1 MQFINRQTKGVF
13 IIAATPFTD
22 TGELDLNSADRL
34 TDFYLD
40 AGVHGMTILG
50 IMGEAPKLTP
60 AEASTFARHVLSRV
74 DKRIPV
80 VVGVST
86 AGLDNMAALAAASMD
101 EGAAGVMV
109 APIPGLATEVD
120 VIRYFTSVC
129 EAFGPDIPV
138 CLQDYPQANGVRMS
152 VDTILTLTV
161 QLPQIVMLKHEDWP
175 GLNKLSQI
183 RQHTATEHYPELSIL
198 TGNSALFLP
207 QELQR
212 GADGAMTGFAYPEM
226 LVKVVEHHASG
237 NIDRAEDI
245 FDAYL
250 PLVRH
255 EQQLGAGLA
264 IRKEVLRRRGVLSSA
279 KTRAPGPSL
288 STWDHDE
295 LTRLMSRLDIRL
307 AELKSTHQS

>member
-1 MQFINRQTKGVF
+1 MTQKINRHSRGVF
-13 IIAATPFTD
+13 IIAATPFSEA
-22 TGELDLNSADRL
+22 GELDLDSTDRL
-34 TDFYLD
+34 LDFYLD
-40 AGVHGMTILG
+40 SGVDGITILG
-50 IMGEAPKLTP
+50 IMGEAPKLSGL
-60 AEASTFARHVLSRV
+60 EASQFSQHVLKRI
-74 DKRIPV
+74 DHRIPV

-86 AGLDNMAALAAASMD
+86 AGLANMAAIAHESMD
-101 EGAAGVMV
+101 SGAAGVMV
-109 APIPGLATEVD
+109 APIPGLATEID
-120 VIRYFTSVC
+120 VKRYFTSVC
-129 EAFGPDIPV
+129 EHLGPDVPV

-152 VDTILTLTV
+152 VDTILSLSLE
-161 QLPQIVMLKHEDWP
+161 LPQLVMLKHEDWP

-183 RQHTATEHYPELSIL
+183 RKRCDNTDFPGLSIL

-226 LVKVVEHHASG
+226 LVQVVKQHNLG

-264 IRKEVLRRRGVLSSA
+264 IRKEVLRRRGVLASA
-279 KTRAPGPSL
+279 RTRAPGPSL
-288 STWDHDE
+288 SELDHAE
-295 LTRLMSRLDIRL
+295 LTRLINRLEKRL
-307 AELKSTHQS
+307 TQLEIT